1 MELNNYLKKNYSR
14 TAIQGYKNIIER
26 FTDYITEPETATYQD
41 ILDYL
46 SYLRKRE
53 LHPKSIRNHLFG
65 IKIYYNWLIT
75 EEKRQD
81 HPARNIYL
89 KDKIN
94 RSIDVENLYT
104 KQQLEDYFLSC
115 KPKNKKL
122 LKRDK
127 VIISLLIN
135 QALTVLEISQLDKNS
150 LDLEKGLIHIKANA
164 KNNARTLNLESSQIM
179 LLHNYINEDRACN
192 EKNQREKRALILNLS
207 GTRIDPHSIA
217 GQLNRMREEKDRLL
231 PIKIRQSVIAN
242 LLKSGNELRIVQVF
256 AGHKRAAST
265 EAYKQT
271 GLEELKSAIIKNHP
285 LQ

>member
-1 MELNNYLKKNYSR
+1 MKLNNYLEKNYSK

-26 FTDYITEPETATYQD
+26 FTDYTTEAETATYQE
-41 ILDYL
+41 ILNYI
-46 SYLRKRE
+46 SYLRQKE

-81 HPARNIYL
+81 HPARNIHL

-94 RSIDVENLYT
+94 RSIDIESLYT
-104 KQQLEDYFLSC
+104 KEQLEEYYKSC

-150 LDLEKGLIHIKANA
+150 LDLEKGLIHIKANV
-164 KNNARTLNLESSQIM
+164 KNNSRTLNLESTQIM
-179 LLHNYINEDRACN
+179 LLHNYIQEI
-192 EKNQREKRALILNLS
+192 ESGTEQSQREKRALILNLS
-207 GTRIDPHSIA
+207 GTRINPHSIA
-217 GQLNRMREEKDRLL
+217 KQLNRMREERDKLL

-242 LLKSGNELRIVQVF
+242 LLKSGKELRIVQVF

-265 EAYKQT
+265 EEYKQT
-271 GLEELKSAIIKNHP
+271 GLEELKTAIIKNHP
-285 LQ
+285 LG